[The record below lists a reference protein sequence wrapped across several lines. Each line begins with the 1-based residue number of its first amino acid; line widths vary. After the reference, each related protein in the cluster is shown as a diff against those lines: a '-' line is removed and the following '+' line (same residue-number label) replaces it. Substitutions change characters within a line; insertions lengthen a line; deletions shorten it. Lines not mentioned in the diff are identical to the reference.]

1 MTCLFDQAVLLLGEI
16 RHRSLLGLK
25 HLTLSHG
32 HLTIILINTN
42 ISSVLHH
49 FSSAVLYPTLSLSAS
64 GTCLVSLGFGKG
76 DPVFILNSGGTFVSS
91 TTWMGTDSAGCKKN
105 DTKHYFILFFHAKDL
120 SGSVDAL
127 WCWIILKS
135 LFSASVI
142 PCDGVLHV
150 HSQMSVTQHLYGLP
164 RPLLPGACQYTMVLL
179 YILYL
184 FSNDTQKHARIVR
197 REFV

>member
-25 HLTLSHG
+25 QLTLSHG

-91 TTWMGTDSAGCKKN
+91 TTWMGTDSAGCKKKMIQN
-105 DTKHYFILFFHAKDL
+105 ITLSYSFTPKISQDL
-120 SGSVDAL
+120 
-127 WCWIILKS
+127 
-135 LFSASVI
+135 
-142 PCDGVLHV
+142 
-150 HSQMSVTQHLYGLP
+150 
-164 RPLLPGACQYTMVLL
+164 
-179 YILYL
+179 
-184 FSNDTQKHARIVR
+184 
-197 REFV
+197 